1 MIVLGSAN
9 DVYTYIYM
17 YIHMYIHMREY
28 ADIHN
33 YANIYIIMY
42 IKSMNTLYQAAPP

>member
-9 DVYTYIYM
+9 DVHTYIYM
-17 YIHMYIHMREY
+17 YIHTYIHMCEY

-42 IKSMNTLYQAAPP
+42 IKSMNKLYQAVPP